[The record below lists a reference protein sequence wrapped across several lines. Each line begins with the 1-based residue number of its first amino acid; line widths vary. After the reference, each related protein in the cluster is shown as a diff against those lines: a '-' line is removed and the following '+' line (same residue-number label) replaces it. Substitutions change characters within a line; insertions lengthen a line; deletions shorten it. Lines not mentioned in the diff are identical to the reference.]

1 MMLDCIGSLEMLQVL
16 QANVGELSLLHGW
29 LDFTTKRQ
37 PNTFA

>member
-16 QANVGELSLLHGW
+16 QANVGEFLLHGW